1 MKGGSGTGPTKTLDE
16 RGVAEGGQRWR
27 FVPLRHRLSSTSAR
41 ATSLPSVDYSLNLEG
56 VAADDT
62 TFSHFSA
69 SLEQQS
75 DENCTATFVNY
86 VTSVKP
92 LSLSLP
98 LVYRNRLKII
108 DLSLNAIEASV
119 VHSGADAVHSI
130 STCLTALSVDLGPSG
145 FLPHF
150 PRVVAKFAQILKAGH
165 CNRATSAST
174 PGNTA
179 PTETIKSQFSS
190 SRDVSGQGHTLF
202 WNPED
207 ILIPLFASLSELT
220 KLMISHLLQ
229 SPTKTIVDLGPLL
242 AHHHYR
248 VREMTG
254 ESCLGYLIRK
264 ARDPSIRDP
273 FVRAVVRAPLD
284 TDLSSRF
291 PSASIAD
298 GLGVALFEGVRLPSG
313 RLHSRGKDV
322 LRMSFYSLSK
332 VHSTASNA
340 DGVARA
346 EESLERGND
355 TDVGLLI
362 LSRCFSSLCRH
373 SSNADDMR
381 SITSLFLDE
390 ASIAIDANNWKH
402 VGNVLFLTRKWLHY
416 GGQNLNIA
424 LGPALCQKMLNITV
438 RSVECPCLDARI
450 VCEALCTLTSLHRY
464 SSEIFREKSVLR
476 AFISALELISKV
488 KDVATL
494 AAALNILLS
503 DHIIKFDASQRR
515 TLARGVSSICDQIVS
530 ATSSTPCPPGGKNAL
545 IERKTTSLAFA
556 LRFLRKSGSIRSSTL
571 PAIKFSAPELE
582 PFIISTMKRIID
594 TSEASKVSETI
605 DGMFLDDVEP
615 LSLLRSTL
623 EYMSYVKVTGS
634 VSVLQHLYDSGI
646 FRTSDISAFFLSAC
660 ARQGDG
666 FDGDESTILEIVA
679 TLLKNPGPS
688 RKERWGSEIFC
699 SGVSRCIDVF
709 GFDAI
714 FDSQAMREDDS
725 DATLSFV
732 NRTVAENLS
741 SEISEL
747 RKSSLALLSKFGVVE
762 SPDDIGPTDRRA
774 VDKGVSLQESLQKL
788 RSTFSSALSVR
799 TLSEPLLG
807 VMYVNRDMEG
817 ISSCTVLLQELTR
830 LFGIVQAVD
839 TDVVYFLTHFALGMI
854 QTPLKVLWK
863 QAGDLL
869 NALAM
874 RNCNVVISC
883 VVAHLKRCASNLRSQ
898 KSCTQNVESDLDTED
913 SKDVGDREVE
923 QHDVITEEKRATIL
937 DDETVS
943 DGSDIKNKTLKL
955 PMKRRQSSHGI
966 VSKRQRAIS
975 RESKGLHWD
984 PSEWIGFRDTSATRI
999 CLQNVNEFHQ
1009 PSRSIEGSTDPVT
1022 VITELCRALSKN
1034 PKTMLNHRSD
1044 IIFLYLSLPPT
1055 MFSRRGGTFLVSSIL
1070 SLLERMGGLK
1080 CCESDKEKELVMR
1093 ERLLTDLT
1101 RPAPVLQESALRCLC
1116 VSRAGYIKQ
1125 HLDSLL
1131 RVLSEKTF
1139 REELTLMT
1147 ENLFKEWGVSNDQEC
1162 STDQVEF
1169 LDIIVRIC
1177 FSKTVG
1183 GKGSLDSRRS
1193 AVFSFFSSKL
1203 GSPMFMSRVTS
1214 LLIQPIRCQKSELD
1228 PVDINSTSR
1237 SSELP
1242 IRSVQIGILNS
1253 IGGFVKFCRRVI
1265 PLECW
1270 REIGSAIL
1278 LVFGRA
1284 GSGSYGQTI
1293 RSTALRLLS
1302 SMTSSRPDDTSFITA
1317 DVLQVAKISIG
1328 PNGGKGASSTPALL
1342 EYLTSCLTMLPS
1354 EQVDALFESH
1364 LWMIDY
1370 CIEVILFTASDC
1382 EAVDLSCDV
1391 LQCYLAF
1398 VGRKSE
1404 LSQNDSI
1411 EAVLVLKA
1419 PDALSQLIARLTSIM
1434 AGKFSLQKKWSTV
1447 FEKSL
1452 DVVKHMIDVWPD
1464 SGKTLFQL
1472 IEPLVLYLLNESTGR
1487 ISSPVLSTL
1496 CSIATSKF
1504 QCSSTNISDS
1514 LNISQ
1519 LLHLLSLRRFTQNN
1533 ESYTS
1538 LCTLIGTIGGDD
1550 LAAISSVLQNMKA
1563 MSHKRLE
1570 EPDLDMRIEALNK
1583 VSKMFSDV
1591 PGSSD
1596 RDSSGIAG
1604 DIVIDKDGS
1613 VEGSGRLMSLSSNGI
1628 LALCHGCISSVWTKD
1643 TAIRGT
1649 AGYCLKLMS
1658 RWVGLS
1664 NSEAA
1669 TKSRSDVFNLLLH
1682 QVISC
1687 KNITHR
1693 REFTLALG
1701 ELVRSCQEL
1710 TGDEGSRFLHKYLK
1724 NVCNSDDLELDF
1736 FENLVHLQPHRRSRA
1751 LRQLERCLQEDDNL
1765 IAETNVSH
1773 SKGFVVDVFVLP
1785 LATNIAFEITHIEPK
1800 RHRNAKHIS
1809 SEDAQ
1814 KDVASWAVKLVGTAA
1829 SHTEWPKYKR
1839 FLDELLKKLSKQN
1852 EADDCFVTY
1861 KLLVAVAE
1869 AFPKQGEKRY
1879 PHANTA
1885 TEYLVDTLLPNML
1898 LHVSS
1903 GAITEDLLHARERPT
1918 SRFVEVGN
1926 RNDKSQSLFRAPI
1939 AIAIGVLLASLPEEK
1954 VEAMISLLVTP
1965 LTSAL
1970 RSRMVST
1977 RESAK
1982 TALTS
1987 VVLSLGPKYLNYIL
2001 RQVLLA
2007 LNEGFRR
2014 DSCVY
2019 VVHSLLQGIRDYRG
2033 GKKTDQKQ
2041 NDFDIAGCLDL
2052 VINLILTELKN
2063 GASETR
2069 RDFED
2074 PNASETRLKL
2084 ANTRASKAGECAELI
2099 SELIP
2104 FNVCALKL
2112 CSAIMEPL
2120 TQTLSGKLASRL
2132 NELLRRLL
2140 NGFSKNSS
2148 MSAPDAFK
2156 LCYFL
2161 TADDDAG
2168 QNQVDQLEF
2177 GKNCDRNAKHPPLKP
2192 FPSTRFGLQ
2201 ILNLVLGKYSD
2212 VLTSNSEDAFLLRSM
2227 AQPFLPL
2234 SVGAMRS
2241 GKDNLT
2247 LAAFRVLQ
2255 KLLRLRLS
2263 GKEAAAEE
2271 MAKVI
2276 TNVLSE
2282 HSGGVGEDY
2291 SVTGDLFNTCLR
2303 AAAIVFKEIG
2313 TSKLV
2318 STSKDRIDTITAIS
2332 CNCIESGS
2340 SECRSAAVTFLRSIV
2355 SAKIMLPSVYDAI
2368 VKVNRLIIHS
2378 QSSSLCKACISV
2390 SVLFFV
2396 SYPLGDE
2403 RIRQHLDFFVRNLSY
2418 DLPSG
2423 RISALE
2429 TLREIILKV
2438 PTPVLEAESEYLF
2451 LSLTANIARDSD
2463 KTCRALAS
2471 ECVRLIFE
2479 QIPTGRKIVD
2489 LLKAGVALTGVEC
2502 AMTSLNAPP
2511 VLRGNVDP
2519 VVINCGA
2526 ASLAAAVQ
2534 SRRLTLLQLKLV
2546 LSSTTV
2552 AMQNISED
2560 EDWEACYMLFHC
2572 IEAIFEQQDGRV
2584 TETQRL
2590 ETANTLCGLWQK
2602 MDKFLLHRNQRV
2614 RLIAS
2619 RLIGAHLSACG
2630 GRNADPSSNRKDET
2644 WFVWI
2649 CNDTVRDWVKASCLQ
2664 LEANQLALELGEQC
2678 LKNVMCM
2685 ADVIRKHP
2693 LAGDIGVRKDP
2704 STDMTDG
2711 GSDLDEPKKFP
2722 IETGGEAGMDEGRML
2737 RWTLSR
2743 FCGLATKGGRET
2755 RDFLRRACAL
2765 RFLLVTAK
2773 WWGKEVVGKF
2783 KKHFILPVVLVLE
2796 SGELLQYEMAKRM
2809 KVEPLPRRMNR
2820 KVKQEKEGNHS
2831 QNENEIGWKSLKV
2844 IAEGLQATLSEC
2856 IGSVEYYEIYHSL
2869 QTKRAAAKLERK
2881 RKAAVLA
2888 AVDPERNAKRKRAR
2902 VALKRLRKQG
2912 LSTAS
2917 AKTKLATSS
2926 TRPTNDVVDDVVDI
2940 FAKDRVEKRQ
2950 LTEDL

>member
-1 MKGGSGTGPTKTLDE
+1 MKGGSGTGPAKTLDE
-16 RGVAEGGQRWR
+16 RGVAGGGQRWR

-41 ATSLPSVDYSLNLEG
+41 ATSLPFVDYSLNLEG

-98 LVYRNRLKII
+98 LVYRNRLKIV

-119 VHSGADAVHSI
+119 VHSSADAVQPI
-130 STCLTALSVDLGPSG
+130 STCLTALAVDLGPSG
-145 FLPHF
+145 FLLQF
-150 PRVVAKFAQILKAGH
+150 PRVVAKFAQILSAGH
-165 CNRATSAST
+165 RNRTASAST
-174 PGNTA
+174 PGNATSA
-179 PTETIKSQFSS
+179 ETLNSQYSS
-190 SRDVSGQGHTLF
+190 NQDISGHTLF
-202 WNPED
+202 WKPED
-207 ILIPLFASLSELT
+207 ILVPLFASLSELT
-220 KLMISHLLQ
+220 KLMISHFLQ

-273 FVRAVVRAPLD
+273 FVRAVVRAPFD
-284 TDLSSRF
+284 TDLTSRF
-291 PSASIAD
+291 PSDSIAD

-313 RLHSRGKDV
+313 RLHSRGRDV
-322 LRMSFYSLSK
+322 LRVSLSTLSQIR
-332 VHSTASNA
+332 STAANA
-340 DGVARA
+340 DDAAPA
-346 EESLERGND
+346 EESRGHGNGTDLE
-355 TDVGLLI
+355 LLI
-362 LSRCFSSLCRH
+362 LSRCFSRLCRH
-373 SSNADDMR
+373 SSNANDMR
-381 SITSLFLDE
+381 VITSLFLDE
-390 ASIAIDANNWKH
+390 ASVAIDAKDWNH
-402 VGNVLFLTRKWLHY
+402 VGNVLFITRKWLHY
-416 GGQNLNIA
+416 GGLNLYNA
-424 LGPALCQKMLNITV
+424 LGPALCQKMLNIAV

-464 SSEIFREKSVLR
+464 SSEIFREKSILR
-476 AFISALELISKV
+476 AFISALELISRV
-488 KDVATL
+488 KDVVVL
-494 AAALNILLS
+494 SAALNILLS
-503 DHIIKFDASQRR
+503 DHIVKFDTSQRR
-515 TLARGVSSICDQIVS
+515 ALARGVSSICDRIVS
-530 ATSSTPCPPGGKNAL
+530 GMSSTTCPSGGVNVFN
-545 IERKTTSLAFA
+545 ERKTTSLAFA
-556 LRFLRKSGSIRSSTL
+556 LRFLRKSGSIRSSTV
-571 PAIKFSAPELE
+571 PAIEFNVRELE
-582 PFIISTMKRIID
+582 LFIISTMKRITDKVDAPKASI
-594 TSEASKVSETI
+594 TSDAE
-605 DGMFLDDVEP
+605 FLDDVEL
-615 LSLLRSTL
+615 LSLLRSAL

-634 VSVLQHLYDSGI
+634 ALVLKQLYDSGI
-646 FRTSDISAFFLSAC
+646 FGTSDTSTFFLSAC

-666 FDGDESTILEIVA
+666 FDGDGTTIREIVA
-679 TLLKNPGPS
+679 TFLKNPGPS
-688 RKERWGSEIFC
+688 WKKQWGSEIFC

-714 FDSQAMREDDS
+714 FETPSIRENDSNS
-725 DATLSFV
+725 TLSFV
-732 NRTVAENLS
+732 NQSLVENLS
-741 SEISEL
+741 SESSEL
-747 RKSSLALLSKFGVVE
+747 RKSSLALLSKFGTVG
-762 SPDDIGPTDRRA
+762 SGDDTGSAERRA
-774 VDKGVSLQESLQKL
+774 VGKGASLQESLQNL
-788 RSTFSSALSVR
+788 RSSFSSALSVR
-799 TLSEPLLG
+799 ALSEPLLG
-807 VMYVNRDMEG
+807 IICVNRDMEG
-817 ISSCTVLLQELTR
+817 LSGCTVLLQELTR
-830 LFGIVQAVD
+830 LFESMQAVD
-839 TDVVYFLTHFALGMI
+839 TDVVSFLTHFALGLI

-869 NALAM
+869 NALTM
-874 RNCNVVISC
+874 HNCDVVMPC
-883 VVAHLKRCASNLRSQ
+883 VVAHLKRCESNLRYQ
-898 KSCTQNVESDLDTED
+898 KRCNQSVDFEVNKEDL
-913 SKDVGDREVE
+913 KDVSNREVE
-923 QHDVITEEKRATIL
+923 RHEAISEEERATFL
-937 DDETVS
+937 NDETAR
-943 DGSDIKNKTLKL
+943 DGSDTKNKTFEL
-955 PMKRRQSSHGI
+955 PMKRRRSSHGI

-975 RESKGLHWD
+975 REFKGLHWD
-984 PSEWIGFRDTSATRI
+984 PSEWIGFRDTSATRV
-999 CLQNVNEFHQ
+999 CFQNVDEFHQ

-1022 VITELCRALSKN
+1022 VITELCRALSKI

-1044 IIFLYLSLPPT
+1044 IIHLYLSLPPT

-1101 RPAPVLQESALRCLC
+1101 RSAPVLQESALRCLC
-1116 VSRAGYIKQ
+1116 ASRAGYIKQ

-1131 RVLSEKTF
+1131 RVLNEKTF

-1162 STDQVEF
+1162 SKDQVEF

-1183 GKGSLDSRRS
+1183 GKGSSDSRRS

-1214 LLIQPIRCQKSELD
+1214 LLIRPIQGQNNELN
-1228 PVDINSTSR
+1228 PVDIYSTSC

-1270 REIGSAIL
+1270 REIGLATL
-1278 LVFGRA
+1278 LVFRRA
-1284 GSGSYGQTI
+1284 GSGSDGQTI
-1293 RSTALRLLS
+1293 RSTSLRLLS
-1302 SMTSSRPDDTSFITA
+1302 NMTSFRPDDTSFITA

-1342 EYLTSCLTMLPS
+1342 EYLTSCLTMLPT
-1354 EQVDALFESH
+1354 EQVDVLLESH

-1370 CIEVILFTASDC
+1370 CTEVILFPTSDC

-1398 VGRKSE
+1398 VGRKAE
-1404 LSQNDSI
+1404 LSQNKSI
-1411 EAVLVLKA
+1411 ESVLVLKA

-1434 AGKFSLQKKWSTV
+1434 TGKFSLQKKWSTV

-1452 DVVKHMIDVWPD
+1452 EVVKHMINVWSD
-1464 SGKTLFQL
+1464 SSKTLSQL
-1472 IEPLVLYLLNESTGR
+1472 IEPLVSYLLNESTGR

-1504 QCSSTNISDS
+1504 ECGSANTSNS
-1514 LNISQ
+1514 LNVSQ

-1538 LCTLIGTIGGDD
+1538 LCTLIGAIGGDD
-1550 LAAISSVLQNMKA
+1550 LAAISGVLQNMKA
-1563 MSHKRLE
+1563 MSHRRLE
-1570 EPDLDMRIEALNK
+1570 EPDLDLRIEALNK
-1583 VSKMFSDV
+1583 VSKVFSDV
-1591 PGSSD
+1591 LRNSD
-1596 RDSSGIAG
+1596 RDSSCIAD

-1613 VEGSGRLMSLSSNGI
+1613 VESLDRLVPLSPNGI
-1628 LALCHGCISSVWTKD
+1628 LALAHGCMSSVWTKD

-1658 RWVGLS
+1658 RWVGIS

-1669 TKSRSDVFNLLLH
+1669 TNSRPDVFNLLLH
-1682 QVISC
+1682 QVVSC
-1687 KNITHR
+1687 KNVIHR
-1693 REFTLALG
+1693 REFALAFG
-1701 ELVRSCQEL
+1701 ELVRSCSEL
-1710 TGDEGSRFLHKYLK
+1710 TGDEGSRCLHRFLKK
-1724 NVCNSDDLELDF
+1724 VCNTDDLESDF

-1751 LRQLERCLQEDDNL
+1751 LRQLERCLKENDEL
-1765 IAETNVSH
+1765 IGETNDSH
-1773 SKGFVVDVFVLP
+1773 SKGSIVDVFVLP
-1785 LATNIAFEITHIEPK
+1785 LAMNIAFEINHIEPK
-1800 RHRNAKHIS
+1800 RYRNAKHIS
-1809 SEDAQ
+1809 SEEAQ

-1829 SHTEWPKYKR
+1829 SRTEWPKYKR
-1839 FLDELLKKLSKQN
+1839 FLNELLKKLSKQN
-1852 EADDCFVTY
+1852 EVDDCFVTY
-1861 KLLVAVAE
+1861 KLLVAVAQ

-1879 PHANTA
+1879 PNANAA
-1885 TEYLVDTLLPNML
+1885 TDYLVDTLIPNML

-1918 SRFVEVGN
+1918 SRFVEMGN
-1926 RNDKSQSLFRAPI
+1926 RNEKSQSLFRAPI
-1939 AIAIGVLLASLPEEK
+1939 AIAVGVLLARLPEEK
-1954 VEAMISLLVTP
+1954 VEAMISLLITP

-1987 VVLSLGPKYLNYIL
+1987 VVLSLGPKYLTYVL

-2007 LNEGFRR
+2007 LNEGFRK

-2019 VVHSLLQGIRDYRG
+2019 VVHSLLQGIRDYRN
-2033 GKKTDQKQ
+2033 GKKMDQKR
-2041 NDFDIAGCLDL
+2041 NDFDISGCLDL
-2052 VINLILTELKN
+2052 IINLILTELKN

-2069 RDFED
+2069 KDFED
-2074 PNASETRLKL
+2074 PNASETRMKL
-2084 ANTRASKAGECAELI
+2084 ANARASKAGECAELI

-2104 FNVCALKL
+2104 FNACALKL
-2112 CSAIMEPL
+2112 CSAITEPL

-2161 TADDDAG
+2161 TAEDDDG
-2168 QNQVDQLEF
+2168 QNQADPL
-2177 GKNCDRNAKHPPLKP
+2177 KIKKNAKHPPLKP

-2201 ILNLVLGKYSD
+2201 VLNLVLGKYSD
-2212 VLTSNSEDAFLLRSM
+2212 VLTSSSEDASLLRSM
-2227 AQPFLPL
+2227 AQPFLSL
-2234 SVGAMRS
+2234 SVDAMRS
-2241 GKDNLT
+2241 GKDDLT

-2271 MAKVI
+2271 MAMVI

-2282 HSGGVGEDY
+2282 HSGGLGEDY

-2313 TSKLV
+2313 TSKLA

-2340 SECRSAAVTFLRSIV
+2340 SECRSAAVAFLRSMV

-2368 VKVNRLIIHS
+2368 EKVNRLIIHS
-2378 QSSSLCKACISV
+2378 QSSSLSKACISV

-2403 RIRQHLDFFVRNLSY
+2403 RVRQHLDFFVRNLSY

-2429 TLREIILKV
+2429 TVREIILKV
-2438 PTPVLEAESEYLF
+2438 PAPVLEAESEYLF

-2471 ECVRLIFE
+2471 ECIRLMFE
-2479 QIPTGRKIVD
+2479 QIPTGGKIVD
-2489 LLKAGVALTGVEC
+2489 LLKAGVALIGVEC
-2502 AMTSLNAPP
+2502 AMTSLNTPP

-2519 VVINCGA
+2519 AVINCGA

-2534 SRRLTLLQLKLV
+2534 SRRLTLLQLRLI
-2546 LSSTTV
+2546 LWSATI
-2552 AMQNISED
+2552 AMQNVSED

-2572 IEAIFEQQDGRV
+2572 IEVVFEQQEYGV
-2584 TETQRL
+2584 AETQRL
-2590 ETANTLCGLWQK
+2590 EAANSLCGLWQR
-2602 MDKFLLHRNQRV
+2602 MGKFLLHRNQRV

-2619 RLIGAHLSACG
+2619 RLVGTHLSACG
-2630 GRNADPSSNRKDET
+2630 GRNANPSLNGKDET
-2644 WFVWI
+2644 WSVWI
-2649 CNDTVRDWVKASCLQ
+2649 CNDTIRDWVKASCLQ
-2664 LEANQLALELGEQC
+2664 LEASQLALELGEQC

-2693 LAGDIGVRKDP
+2693 FAGDIGVRKDP
-2704 STDMTDG
+2704 STDMIDF
-2711 GSDLDEPKKFP
+2711 GSDLDEPSKFP
-2722 IETGGEAGMDEGRML
+2722 IETRGEADMNEGRML

-2773 WWGKEVVGKF
+2773 WWGKEIVGKY

-2796 SGELLQYEMAKRM
+2796 SGELLQYEMAKS
-2809 KVEPLPRRMNR
+2809 KKIEPLPRRVNR
-2820 KVKQEKEGNHS
+2820 KVKQEKEGNYS
-2831 QNENEIGWKSLKV
+2831 QNENGIGWNSLKV
-2844 IAEGLQATLSEC
+2844 IAEGLQAALTEC
-2856 IGSVEYYEIYHSL
+2856 LGSVEYYEIYHSL

-2902 VALKRLRKQG
+2902 AALKRLRKQG
-2912 LSTAS
+2912 VSTAS
-2917 AKTKLATSS
+2917 VEKKLATSTVAES
-2926 TRPTNDVVDDVVDI
+2926 TKDVVDDAVDS
-2940 FAKDRVEKRQ
+2940 FTKDRVERRQ